1 MQSATGSSS
10 WSFSTNGSV
19 EEEEEEEEEGEE
31 GEMLKRWASEKGEV
45 GLSIAEKTFDVVIS
59 TLAEAL

>member
-19 EEEEEEEEEGEE
+19 EEEEEVGEE

>member
-19 EEEEEEEEEGEE
+19 GE
-31 GEMLKRWASEKGEV
+31 GEMLKRWASENGEV
-45 GLSIAEKTFDVVIS
+45 GLSIAEKTLDVVIS